1 MAQGYVL
8 NLTLLTIV
16 LTLRLYQRM
25 TSEQPA
31 FLSRKAL
38 TQSVIVAV
46 LVLVGL
52 ALFFV
57 FGSTPQPLLESSIP
71 GLG

>member
-1 MAQGYVL
+1 ML

-16 LTLRLYQRM
+16 RTLRLYQRM

-57 FGSTPQPLLESSIP
+57 FGSTPQALLESSIP